1 MQTHKIEIVLQAD
14 QPIAHAEETLGSSSI
29 LMRADVR
36 QPDGSL
42 ERVPIIT
49 GDAMRHGLR
58 EAAAYAWL
66 DAAGLLGATLT
77 EEALRLL
84 FAGGMVTGT
93 AGGSVKLGDYRQMCD
108 VFPPLAILGGCAQN
122 RVIEGR
128 IMVDEA
134 LLICVET
141 AHLMPAWVVEWA
153 SNGAA
158 TWQES
163 RSLVEEVQRVR
174 MDPSLSESKRTLLL
188 DNHRAQIESR
198 LDASEAASEVGE
210 HCAKAA
216 SKSSMLPRR
225 HERLVRGSLLF
236 WRVTATTY
244 SDLERDTLHVML
256 ASFLAD
262 ARVGGKRATGH
273 GLLRPVAARNVGV
286 RRPAERT
293 EVLDLG
299 QPGSEVGRLF
309 AAHVAARKAE
319 AAEFLA
325 GVAA

>member
-1 MQTHKIEIVLQAD
+1 METHKIEILLQAE
-14 QPIAHAEETLGSSSI
+14 QPIAHAEDTLGNSSI

-49 GDAMRHGLR
+49 GDTMRHGLR
-58 EAAAYAWL
+58 ESAAYAYL
-66 DAAGLLGATLT
+66 DAAGLLGESLK
-77 EEALRLL
+77 EPALRLL

-93 AGGSVKLGDYRQMCD
+93 AGGSVKLGDYREMCD
-108 VFPPLAILGGCAQN
+108 VFPPLALLGGCAQN

-134 LLICVET
+134 LLVCVET
-141 AHLMPAWVVEWA
+141 AHLLPEWVTLD
-153 SNGAA
+153 AA
-158 TWQES
+158 T
-163 RSLVEEVQRVR
+163 RNPCRAYVEEVQRVR
-174 MDPSLSESKRTLLL
+174 MDPTLSEGKRTLLL
-188 DNHRAQIESR
+188 ADQRKAIESR
-198 LDASEAASEVGE
+198 LSASEAASETGE
-210 HCAKAA
+210 HAAKDAA
-216 SKSSMLPRR
+216 KSSMLPRR

-256 ASFLAD
+256 ATFLAD

-273 GLLRPVAARNVGV
+273 GLLRPIAARNINL
-286 RRPAERT
+286 RRPSERT
-293 EVLDLG
+293 DVFDLAA
-299 QPGSEVGRLF
+299 PGPEIGAAFR
-309 AAHVAARKAE
+309 AHVAERRE
-319 AAEFLA
+319 AAAAFLA